1 MIKAANKFYME
12 FKKRDQ
18 RKNERGKKK

>member
-18 RKNERGKKK
+18 RKNERGNKK

>member
-18 RKNERGKKK
+18 KNERGNKK

>member
-18 RKNERGKKK
+18 RKNG